1 MPMTNQ
7 SIATRRS
14 SAAAKPTGQHPL
26 RLLLS
31 LYREDWGKL
40 ALASLIYIVKHSP
53 VWIMPL
59 ITADIIKYYFEPR
72 PDWPRALMVRWCFAV
87 NCVIAKYSNPVC
99 LYSLAEFGNSPYGKQ
114 IAFDVGPTTAINFDW
129 FLQSTE

>member
-7 SIATRRS
+7 SLAARRS
-14 SAAAKPTGQHPL
+14 SAAAKSTAQNPM
-26 RLLLS
+26 RLLLT

-59 ITADIIKYYFEPR
+59 ITADIINMPVKAKSGLGVYG
-72 PDWPRALMVRWCFAV
+72 LMDFC
-87 NCVIAKYSNPVC
+87 C
-99 LYSLAEFGNSPYGKQ
+99 
-114 IAFDVGPTTAINFDW
+114 
-129 FLQSTE
+129 

>member
-7 SIATRRS
+7 SLAARRS
-14 SAAAKPTGQHPL
+14 SAAAKSTAQNPM
-26 RLLLS
+26 RLLLT

-59 ITADIIKYYFEPR
+59 ITADIINIIASQGQIGLGRLWFDGFLLLIVLLQNIPTQYVYIR
-72 PDWPRALMVRWCFAV
+72 LLSRAIRRMESKLRSM
-87 NCVIAKYSNPVC
+87 
-99 LYSLAEFGNSPYGKQ
+99 LAQ
-114 IAFDVGPTTAINFDW
+114 Q
-129 FLQSTE
+129 LQLISIGFYT